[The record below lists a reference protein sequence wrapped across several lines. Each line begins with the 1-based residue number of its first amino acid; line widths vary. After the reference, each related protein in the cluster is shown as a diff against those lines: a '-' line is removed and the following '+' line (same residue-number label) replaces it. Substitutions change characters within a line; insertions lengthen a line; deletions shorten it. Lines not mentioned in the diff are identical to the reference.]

1 MSKVLGKKTMATVGV
16 MHSFLN
22 EQELNRDEENFQN
35 HICIR
40 FIRKKFKCL
49 IIFFLSI
56 CILGETLIMAMDKI
70 NFSTFNSILQKFL
83 ASNQSMPH
91 FD

>member
-56 CILGETLIMAMDKI
+56 CPCNIPAAA
-70 NFSTFNSILQKFL
+70 
-83 ASNQSMPH
+83 ASEYVIKQCLLLL
-91 FD
+91 FDLVLFRLLLL